1 MSISGYRSM
10 IMYGLNFGEH
20 LVFLD
25 NESNFL
31 YE

>member
-20 LVFLD
+20 LVFLG